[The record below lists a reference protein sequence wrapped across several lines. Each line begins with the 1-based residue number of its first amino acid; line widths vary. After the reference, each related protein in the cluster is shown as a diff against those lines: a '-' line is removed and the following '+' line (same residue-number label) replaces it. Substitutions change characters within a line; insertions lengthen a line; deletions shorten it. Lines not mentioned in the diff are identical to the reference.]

1 MFILEKS
8 SFLIASRAVPKYVTS
23 MKNKLPV
30 CPLNDAEG
38 EEAWLDGL
46 DLLLEELKF
55 EEELPFH
62 DAEEIWEEVIYALED
77 EELVLTDELKA
88 QIRTLFDQL
97 WPQYKA

>member
-1 MFILEKS
+1 ML
-8 SFLIASRAVPKYVTS
+8 LDSRKATKYHPC
-23 MKNKLPV
+23 MKNKLPI

-77 EELVLTDELKA
+77 EELVMTDELKA
-88 QIRTLFDQL
+88 QIRSLFDQL